1 MKRVETPA
9 SQATTEGEEEGPR
22 GTQAHCGGQPGLSV
36 PELCIS
42 ASTAENASSGV
53 SPD

>member
-1 MKRVETPA
+1 MKGVETPA
-9 SQATTEGEEEGPR
+9 SQATAEGEKEGPC
-22 GTQAHCGGQPGLSV
+22 GAQAHCGGRPGLSV